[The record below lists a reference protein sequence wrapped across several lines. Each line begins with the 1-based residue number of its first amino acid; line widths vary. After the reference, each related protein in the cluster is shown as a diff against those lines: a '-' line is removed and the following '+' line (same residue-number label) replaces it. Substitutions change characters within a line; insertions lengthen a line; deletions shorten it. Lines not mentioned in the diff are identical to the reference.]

1 VAALVSAID
10 PDATVLT
17 LVNLSGV
24 GQRTVV
30 VQAGAFGEH
39 DIASVSYSCAAP
51 GWAGRDTE
59 YIAHEVAPGSQQAVV
74 GGPWLDVLLPPGTEI
89 TLTLR
94 LRTRVRPP
102 SVRTPWRPA

>member
-1 VAALVSAID
+1 VR
-10 PDATVLT
+10 ATVGCAT
-17 LVNLSGV
+17 TW
-24 GQRTVV
+24 R
-30 VQAGAFGEH
+30 AFGEH
-39 DIASVSYSCAAP
+39 DIAAASYICAAP

-59 YIAHEVAPGSQQAVV
+59 YIGHEVSRGDRQAAV
-74 GGPWLDVLLPPGTEI
+74 GGPWLGVVLPPGTEI